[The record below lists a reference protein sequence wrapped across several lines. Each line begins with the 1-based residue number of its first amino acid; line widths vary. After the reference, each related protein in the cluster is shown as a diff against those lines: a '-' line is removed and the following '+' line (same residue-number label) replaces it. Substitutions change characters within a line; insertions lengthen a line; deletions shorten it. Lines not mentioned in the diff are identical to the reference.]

1 MTMLTW
7 FARVLQPDGAPAKGL
22 VVEVHVFNLARG
34 EWQLRGEGEVAAD
47 GNVRGRIELPGAEL
61 AGDSIELAPA
71 VRLIESSAT
80 PAVLSAAPRLSL
92 TKRPVALAVD
102 FGEITR
108 VGEAER
114 FVPPRAAI
122 RGVPDEPLLMGGVT
136 LPPAL
141 RADISA
147 VFARAGAEVAP
158 TRDARD
164 VPVTRDRVPGD
175 ERLPD
180 PVPIPTR
187 DVPPVVDRT
196 TGIDTP
202 DLVALRSERDELT
215 RERTALLSTRA
226 ALVAERATL
235 SSELDTLRGER
246 EAMATRLGEREEE
259 ARKLRAELAEARRE
273 VAGLDRTTGDAATAV
288 DGTVSVSEFA
298 IRLGSEIDSAR
309 TALKRSAM
317 SLGDISITTRA
328 LVDAGGS
335 RLKLLNADELKG
347 TAPGLLAD
355 VNLNYRPDK
364 GEQAT
369 PTGVQVPDVRQLTE
383 GAARRVLASVGL
395 MLDASLGARELAPDS
410 AIGQAMLQQPKP
422 GERVP
427 VGARVLVVFARGDG
441 PTGNGQPA

>member
-7 FARVLQPDGAPAKGL
+7 FARVLQPDGTAAKGL

-34 EWQLRGEGEVAAD
+34 EWQLRGEGEVGAD

-122 RGVPDEPLLMGGVT
+122 RGVPDEQLLMGGVT

-141 RADISA
+141 RADIGA
-147 VFARAGAEVAP
+147 VFARARTDGPAG
-158 TRDARD
+158 RDT
-164 VPVTRDRVPGD
+164 PVTRDRVPGGD
-175 ERLPD
+175 
-180 PVPIPTR
+180 VTPIPTR
-187 DVPPVVDRT
+187 DVTPTVDRT
-196 TGIDTP
+196 TGIDAP

-235 SSELDTLRGER
+235 ASELDTLRGER

-259 ARKLRAELAEARRE
+259 ARKLRTELADARLE
-273 VAGLDRTTGDAATAV
+273 LAGRDRATAGAPTMT

-328 LVDAGGS
+328 LVDSGGS

-364 GEQAT
+364 GGDTA

-395 MLDASLGARELAPDS
+395 MLDASQGARELAPES

-422 GERVP
+422 GERVA
-427 VGARVLVVFARGDG
+427 VGARVLVVFARADT
-441 PTGNGQPA
+441 PRDNR